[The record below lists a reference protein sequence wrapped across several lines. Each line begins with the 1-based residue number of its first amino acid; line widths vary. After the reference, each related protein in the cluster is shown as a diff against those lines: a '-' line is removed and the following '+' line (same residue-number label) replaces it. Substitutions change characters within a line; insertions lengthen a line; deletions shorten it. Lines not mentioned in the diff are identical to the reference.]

1 MKILLFLLITGVSA
15 NTCVPCLDTDNG
27 AIDSYGDN
35 CEGYTEYPSWCN
47 GYDDADFTSGD
58 MCCGCGGGATKVCT
72 DGFVDDECIC
82 CNTLCQTGEFCYSE
96 IGGGLCRD
104 SLLQHCTN
112 TDGSTAT
119 NNECACNNIV
129 CQADEICL
137 TENGGGSCRNS
148 VTNEFVYPLQTAG
161 QCDTVVGEEA
171 CLNAALSLS
180 LGLSVTEPIV
190 GSYNNI
196 PPGCIGNFNN
206 LFYNHYDASTIA
218 CSNILECIC
227 FAAPDCQ
234 NIDGTIVNDK
244 TCTCGNTGCSV
255 ETGLFCNE
263 LENHCSSL
271 AQCTYTDGS
280 VNTEACTCGTT
291 DCDDHCYGTT
301 CSEYTECSVFDGSAA
316 NEGPCLC
323 GNTEC
328 TQETGLIC
336 FSAGD
341 GSCRKSD
348 VGPFGY
354 QILKSGHCDVIISS
368 PSECRD
374 AVERLGYVRLG
385 LLTNSPLSITS
396 SDYSP
401 PGCYTYENLLGETL
415 LYYNDYASEESCHYD
430 EECICLVVPDCQN
443 IDGTIVNDKTCTC
456 GNTGCSVETGLFCN
470 ELENHCSSL
479 AQCTYTDG
487 SVNTEACTCGNE
499 ECTEETGLICYSETG
514 GGSCRASD
522 PGAYGYPLISS
533 GSCDN
538 VGRSLSSADC
548 ESAANSLDYIW
559 GGTIGGNWVSSAP
572 LGCFRSGDRLY
583 YNTYEETTETCN
595 SDEQCV
601 CLAAPDCLDDQMN
614 EGPCLCGD
622 AACGDSS
629 GFYCHASDN
638 VCSVNPPCS
647 VTDGSVANTDACTCG
662 NEECPSGLYC
672 HASDNVCSVNPP
684 CSVTDGSVA
693 NTDSCRCGNEE
704 CTEETGLICYSETGG
719 GSCRKN
725 DVGAFGYPFAYSG
738 LCTDVAGRKIIS
750 DKAACE
756 EAATRLGLS
765 VVVASIS
772 NDYDEPRGC
781 YWRNDRL
788 KYNEHTTSTAECDA
802 HSDYCI
808 CVAGCDPGFHS
819 DGDTCVANNC
829 ECPNGILNTGT
840 CTSDGA
846 HFCESCNTGH
856 YLYKQSCYACR
867 PGTYQDQADCIV
879 CEVDAFSPA
888 GETTC
893 DYTVNTCPVGT
904 YASGTASCT
913 SCAAGKYNDQTGKTS
928 EADCKSCADGQY
940 SAPGE
945 EVCSH
950 STCPKGTDG
959 TDGQCTP
966 CTAGKYNDKPGQAC
980 EVCHDTTDIMTK
992 KHSTVGQS
1000 SCVYTVM
1007 TCPAGTYAVT
1017 STQSCENCPVG
1028 KYSEQQGRMSA
1039 SHCTAC
1045 AVGTYNSKTG
1055 QNAQSACKNCGSG
1068 KTSSVNNDDCEAC
1081 AAGKYS
1087 DASCK
1092 DCSAGRFSGQA
1103 ADSCTDCNVGTYSP
1117 LGASDCEYTVTTC
1130 PAGTYATSTAAC
1142 EQCPSGY
1149 YSQTGQSCTGCESG
1163 KFSSAGQSHCNPPT
1177 QKTSGKC
1184 TIPLTTADICLEA
1197 AQALILTG
1205 IQSSL
1210 YGTSRSATDV
1220 PGCTYDSFWAEYGI
1234 GMKFNINPD
1243 STGDCTQ
1250 GKTCICLKPVCTCLN
1265 GTPESEACTE
1275 DGAEHCKTCDDG
1287 FDLDENNACVD
1298 IDDCASD
1305 PCQNGGTCTD
1315 KVNAFSCACASGY
1328 EGDTC
1333 VTDIDECATSPTSP
1347 TSPCDANADCANNV
1361 GSYTCTCMDGY
1372 HGSGVYVYRLGWYL

>member
-1 MKILLFLLITGVSA
+1 MKIFLCLALLFALLCAGVSA
-15 NTCVPCLDTDNG
+15 DYLTPNTGTCTGV
-27 AIDSYGDN
+27 
-35 CEGYTEYPSWCN
+35 
-47 GYDDADFTSGD
+47 
-58 MCCGCGGGATKVCT
+58 GATPITSKA
-72 DGFVDDECIC
+72 EC
-82 CNTLCQTGEFCYSE
+82 
-96 IGGGLCRD
+96 
-104 SLLQHCTN
+104 
-112 TDGSTAT
+112 
-119 NNECACNNIV
+119 
-129 CQADEICL
+129 
-137 TENGGGSCRNS
+137 
-148 VTNEFVYPLQTAG
+148 
-161 QCDTVVGEEA
+161 EA
-171 CLNAALSLS
+171 AASS
-180 LGLSVTEPIV
+180 LGLSDVVADEGT
-190 GSYNNI
+190 SAAHF
-196 PPGCIGNFNN
+196 PPGCFWYKYENV
-206 LFYNHYDASTIA
+206 LKYNKDTTSTSP
-218 CSNILECIC
+218 CDYHSEYCIC
-227 FAAPDCQ
+227 FVAPICLET
-234 NIDGTIVNDK
+234 DGTTPN
-244 TCTCGNTGCSV
+244 TAPCECGNTGCTDD
-255 ETGLFCNE
+255 TGL
-263 LENHCSSL
+263 HCYASDNVCHNSPP
-271 AQCTYTDGS
+271 CTVTDGS
-280 VNTEACTCGTT
+280 IANTDSCG
-291 DCDDHCYGTT
+291 
-301 CSEYTECSVFDGSAA
+301 
-316 NEGPCLC
+316 
-323 GNTEC
+323 
-328 TQETGLIC
+328 
-336 FSAGD
+336 
-341 GSCRKSD
+341 
-348 VGPFGY
+348 
-354 QILKSGHCDVIISS
+354 
-368 PSECRD
+368 
-374 AVERLGYVRLG
+374 
-385 LLTNSPLSITS
+385 
-396 SDYSP
+396 
-401 PGCYTYENLLGETL
+401 
-415 LYYNDYASEESCHYD
+415 
-430 EECICLVVPDCQN
+430 
-443 IDGTIVNDKTCTC
+443 
-456 GNTGCSVETGLFCN
+456 
-470 ELENHCSSL
+470 
-479 AQCTYTDG
+479 
-487 SVNTEACTCGNE
+487 CGNE
-499 ECTEETGLICYSETG
+499 ECTAETGLICYS
-514 GGSCRASD
+514 
-522 PGAYGYPLISS
+522 
-533 GSCDN
+533 
-538 VGRSLSSADC
+538 V
-548 ESAANSLDYIW
+548 
-559 GGTIGGNWVSSAP
+559 V
-572 LGCFRSGDRLY
+572 
-583 YNTYEETTETCN
+583 
-595 SDEQCV
+595 
-601 CLAAPDCLDDQMN
+601 
-614 EGPCLCGD
+614 
-622 AACGDSS
+622 
-629 GFYCHASDN
+629 
-638 VCSVNPPCS
+638 
-647 VTDGSVANTDACTCG
+647 
-662 NEECPSGLYC
+662 
-672 HASDNVCSVNPP
+672 
-684 CSVTDGSVA
+684 
-693 NTDSCRCGNEE
+693 
-704 CTEETGLICYSETGG
+704 GG

-725 DVGAFGYPFAYSG
+725 DVGAFGYPRPDIG
-738 LCTDVAGRKIIS
+738 RCTDVGAVPLTS
-750 DKAACE
+750 KAEC
-756 EAATRLGLS
+756 EAAASSLGLS
-765 VVVASIS
+765 EHETYYGEVLDNEVPGLAPGCSYSQDANDLVV
-772 NDYDEPRGC
+772 Y
-781 YWRNDRL
+781 
-788 KYNEHTTSTAECDA
+788 YNPYSYSTALC
-802 HSDYCI
+802 SGFGRCI
-808 CVAGCDPGFHS
+808 CFATCETGFHS
-819 DGDTCVANNC
+819 NGYTCVANNC

-846 HFCESCNTGH
+846 HFCESCYTGY
-856 YLYKQSCYACR
+856 YLYEQSCYACR
-867 PGTYQDQADCIV
+867 PGTYQDQADCNV

-1000 SCVYTVM
+1000 SCVYTVT

-1333 VTDIDECATSPTSP
+1333 VTDINECTTD
-1347 TSPCDANADCANNV
+1347 TDDCDVNADCANNV

-1372 HGSGVYVYRLGWYL
+1372 HGSGYTCTDWGGTCDNGELIAQSSRTQDDHCGKCDSGFGRNTTYQCEACSDTDYKYSTGFDPSACVDHIECEAGQGSNHDQLDNPSTEQSVCVTCGQGTFSAGLSRGPCDPCGDSQYQTEAGQDQCNACTASCGTGYHETTACTVTTDRVCTQNVCTCENGVKATGDACTQHGAKFCESCSDGWSGQDCETNIDDCASDPCKNGGICTDKVYDFSCECDSGYTDKDCQTAHPCTTRIESTLTECESDEYFFDHDNKRATDNCRPKSSVHLDYQANNCCASCDGCLCAHLSTI